1 MSYPRGASE
10 AGGSRQRV
18 RDQLR
23 IVFICQA
30 MDRDDPLHASA
41 GRWAEAL
48 ASKPSVAHVR
58 VLALRTGR
66 YDLSAVKDVY
76 RFGRS
81 NRLAGLAA
89 FYRGVIRSLRPRPD
103 IFFVHQGGPYPALL
117 LPFKLFMR
125 IPIVHWKAHPVINP
139 DMAFYARCCD
149 DLILTSARSAF
160 PMDLSK
166 VRVVGQGVDVEF
178 FRPEDRSHVADLIA
192 VGRIAPIKGAENMI
206 TAVAHANHTYGTT
219 YRFNLYGPTLPG
231 RESYTRQLEDLIDR
245 LGAREWVTL
254 HGPVIQEKVPA
265 LLNAHRTCLNFSTG
279 AIDRSAVE
287 AMACGL
293 PLISNND
300 SVTEI
305 MPADLRPVLITDKQ
319 STELQARTIH
329 ELLRRPEVELAP
341 LRDRMRAL
349 VVTDHSLD
357 RLFDR
362 ILEEIKEQ
370 LPGVGG

>member
-1 MSYPRGASE
+1 
-10 AGGSRQRV
+10 
-18 RDQLR
+18 
-23 IVFICQA
+23 

-48 ASKPSVAHVR
+48 ARKPSVAHVR

-66 YDLSAVKDVY
+66 YDLPAVQDVY

-117 LPFKLFMR
+117 LPFRLFMR

-149 DLILTSARSAF
+149 DLILTSARAAF

-178 FRPEDRSHVADLIA
+178 FRPEDRSAVADLIA
-192 VGRIAPIKGAENMI
+192 VGRIAPIKGVENMI
-206 TAVAHANHTYGTT
+206 TAVAHANHTYGTA

-231 RESYTRQLEDLIDR
+231 RESYTRQLEELIDR

-254 HGPVIQEKVPA
+254 HGPVIQERSPPS
-265 LLNAHRTCLNFSTG
+265 STRIARASTSPRG

-300 SVTEI
+300 AVTEI
-305 MPADLRPVLITDKQ
+305 MPADLRPALITDKQ
-319 STELQARTIH
+319 STELQAQTIH
-329 ELLRRPEVELAP
+329 ELLRRPEAEIAP
-341 LRDRMRAL
+341 LGERMRAL
-349 VVTDHSLD
+349 VVSDHSID

-362 ILEEIKEQ
+362 ILEQIRT
-370 LPGVGG
+370 LDRR